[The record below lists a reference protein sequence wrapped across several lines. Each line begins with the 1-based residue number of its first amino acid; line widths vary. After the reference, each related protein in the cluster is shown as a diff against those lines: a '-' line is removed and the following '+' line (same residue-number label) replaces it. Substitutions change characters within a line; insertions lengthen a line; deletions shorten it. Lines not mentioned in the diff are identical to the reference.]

1 VRQDLRPAGEVADD
15 LEDALARSLDEDG
28 GGGVQ
33 KEEKWNRRCG
43 AAVYRLSEPKYQLF
57 RSIR

>member
-33 KEEKWNRRCG
+33 KEEK
-43 AAVYRLSEPKYQLF
+43 
-57 RSIR
+57 